1 MPFLRIASLTS
12 LAMLAFAGNSLL
24 CRAALKDTDI
34 DPASFTSVRLI
45 SGALMLWLIVR
56 SRQKSA
62 TTGGNWRSAVTLF
75 AYASTLSWASINL
88 PAATGALLLF
98 GAVQATMI
106 GYATWTGERLQKLQL
121 LGLLLAFS
129 GLIGLLLP
137 GVSTPPLQGSIL
149 MIVSG
154 IAWGIYSLR
163 GKGAKDP
170 IKVTAGN
177 FMRTVPMTVVL
188 SLLLWQNMSL
198 DSAGVG
204 YAIASGALTSAIGY
218 SIWYTLLPAL
228 KSSHA
233 ATLQLSAPVLTAI
246 GGVLLLSEPI
256 TLRLV
261 LASVTI
267 LGGIALV
274 ILEKRPV
281 SNPQQAPQ

>member
-1 MPFLRIASLTS
+1 
-12 LAMLAFAGNSLL
+12 
-24 CRAALKDTDI
+24 
-34 DPASFTSVRLI
+34 
-45 SGALMLWLIVR
+45 
-56 SRQKSA
+56 
-62 TTGGNWRSAVTLF
+62 
-75 AYASTLSWASINL
+75 
-88 PAATGALLLF
+88 
-98 GAVQATMI
+98 
-106 GYATWTGERLQKLQL
+106 
-121 LGLLLAFS
+121 
-129 GLIGLLLP
+129 
-137 GVSTPPLQGSIL
+137 
-149 MIVSG
+149 
-154 IAWGIYSLR
+154 
-163 GKGAKDP
+163 
-170 IKVTAGN
+170 
-177 FMRTVPMTVVL
+177 L

-274 ILEKRPV
+274 IVEKRPV